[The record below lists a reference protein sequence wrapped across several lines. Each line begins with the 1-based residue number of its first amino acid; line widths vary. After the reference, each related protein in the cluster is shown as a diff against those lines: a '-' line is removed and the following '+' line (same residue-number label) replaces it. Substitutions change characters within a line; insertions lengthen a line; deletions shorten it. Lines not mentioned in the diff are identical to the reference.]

1 MQMDYNV
8 GSGMSFTNRKFM
20 EVTKQAEIRRI
31 TYISTENGGTFLST
45 YVMSDFHGNHAAYMM
60 MLKEINFSNDDMLY
74 ILGDILD
81 RGPSPIKIILD
92 IINRKNIEV
101 VIAGNHCI
109 MAMECFEF
117 LLQEITEESITNI
130 GDDMIEKLLNWQQN
144 GAVTTTNEF
153 HKCDKNTQK
162 KIVDF
167 ISDFDMYNEITIND
181 KTFILVYAGLGNFE
195 ADKQLWEYELDELV
209 WERPDY
215 EIPYFKNKYVITG
228 HTPTIAIEG
237 NPKPGYIYQ
246 INNHIAIDCG
256 CSFPGRR
263 LGCLRIEDMKE
274 FYVELEE

>member
-1 MQMDYNV
+1 
-8 GSGMSFTNRKFM
+8 
-20 EVTKQAEIRRI
+20 
-31 TYISTENGGTFLST
+31 LST
-45 YVMSDFHGNHAAYMM
+45 YVMSDLHGNYSTYMM
-60 MLKEINFSNDDMLY
+60 MLKKINFSDEDMLY

-92 IINRKNIEV
+92 LMNRKNVE
-101 VIAGNHCI
+101 VIAGNHCV

-130 GDDMIEKLLNWQQN
+130 GDEMIEKLLNWQQN
-144 GAVTTTNEF
+144 GSVTTIDEF

-162 KIVDF
+162 EIVDF
-167 ISDFDMYNEITIND
+167 ISDFEMYNEIIIND
-181 KTFILVYAGLGNFE
+181 KTFIMVHAGLGNFE

-215 EIPYFKNKYVITG
+215 EIPYFKIKYVITG
-228 HTPTIAIEG
+228 HTPTMAIEG

-256 CSFPGRR
+256 CGLPGGR
-263 LGCLRIEDMKE
+263 LGCLRLDDMKE
-274 FYVELEE
+274 FYVESEE

>member
-1 MQMDYNV
+1 
-8 GSGMSFTNRKFM
+8 
-20 EVTKQAEIRRI
+20 
-31 TYISTENGGTFLST
+31 
-45 YVMSDFHGNHAAYMM
+45 MSDLHGNYSTYMM
-60 MLKEINFSNDDMLY
+60 MLKKINFSDEDMLY

-92 IINRKNIEV
+92 LMNRKNVE
-101 VIAGNHCI
+101 VIAGNHCV

-130 GDDMIEKLLNWQQN
+130 GDEMIEKLLNWQQN
-144 GAVTTTNEF
+144 GSVTTIDEF

-162 KIVDF
+162 EIVDF
-167 ISDFDMYNEITIND
+167 ISDFEMYNEIIIND
-181 KTFILVYAGLGNFE
+181 KTFIMVHAGLGNFE

-215 EIPYFKNKYVITG
+215 EIPYFKIKYVITG
-228 HTPTIAIEG
+228 HTPTMAIEG

-256 CSFPGRR
+256 CGLPGGR
-263 LGCLRIEDMKE
+263 LGCLRLDDMKE
-274 FYVELEE
+274 FYVESEE